1 MFKKVLIVDD
11 YDVVNE
17 GVFSMLN
24 DIGVTNVKS
33 EQYCDMALL
42 KIKTANHENDPF
54 DLLITDLSFKT
65 DFKDARLKSGDELVH
80 AVREE
85 GCDIPIIVY
94 STEDRLQR
102 VRTLVTK
109 YNVSAY
115 VCKGRRSIFEL
126 RQAISVIQTNTLF
139 LSPAVEN
146 ALKPQASL
154 EIGDYDINLIKFLS
168 EGLSYNDITIELEKQ
183 NIKPRSLSS
192 IEKRLNKLKLD
203 FKANN
208 VIHLVAIAKDLG
220 LI

>member
-17 GVFSMLN
+17 GVLTMLN
-24 DIGVTNVKS
+24 DIGITNVKS
-33 EQYCDMALL
+33 SQYCDMALL
-42 KIKTANHENDPF
+42 KIKTARQEQDSF

-65 DFKDARLKSGDELVH
+65 DFKEARLKSGDDLIQ
-80 AVREE
+80 ALREE
-85 GCDIPIIVY
+85 GFDIPVIVY

-102 VRTLVTK
+102 VRTLVNK
-109 YNVSAY
+109 YSINAY

-126 RQAISVIQTNTLF
+126 RQAISVIKENKLF
-139 LSPAVEN
+139 LSPSVEN
-146 ALKPQASL
+146 ALNPQVSL
-154 EIGDYDINLIKFLS
+154 EMDDYDVNLIKYLS
-168 EGLSYNDITIELEKQ
+168 NGLSYNDIIIILEKQ

-192 IEKRLNKLKLD
+192 IEKRLNKLKVD